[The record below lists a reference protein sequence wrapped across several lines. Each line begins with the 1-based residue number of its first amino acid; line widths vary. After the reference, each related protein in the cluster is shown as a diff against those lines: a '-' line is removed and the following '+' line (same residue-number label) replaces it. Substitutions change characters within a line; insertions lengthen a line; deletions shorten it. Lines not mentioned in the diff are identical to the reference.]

1 MVGHLAMLARMAVPM
16 EPTRWTVRLAW
27 GLCLLSLACIAVTIG
42 LAIVNRASIQTPD
55 DAGVLET
62 VLPLSFA
69 ILGGLV
75 ASRLPGNA
83 LGWVFLAIAL
93 CSAIPGPANQYTR
106 YALMTN
112 PGAPFTPW
120 IPWIGDLAATLVY
133 PAGLASLAFLL
144 TPNGRFL
151 SRRWR
156 AVAWAGAVVTANVM
170 LVTMAEP
177 EVGWP
182 TVPNPTYV
190 PGIGDLGTRLYG
202 SVVFLSGLAV
212 LAASGASVLIRLRRS
227 TGDERLQLR
236 WVAYAAVFAIAANVI
251 VSVATI
257 LLVGPDDTAFPWF
270 VTIIGTVGFGVVLPL
285 AFGIAILRYRLY
297 DLDYFLNRTVVYGA
311 VTVILVGLFLALY
324 LAAQSVM
331 QTVFD
336 QRSDLIAA
344 ALGAGAALAF
354 GPMRRVLQPVVDRL
368 LPARSR
374 LTLLFTDIVE
384 STQAIVDLGDEQW
397 RDVLVALPN
406 HGPARAGEESRSR
419 GEHRGRCL
427 LRGVRPAAERR
438 AMRARHARRGAR
450 AGPAGAHRAAF
461 RRGRDARRAG
471 DRAGGPCRRPRDGHG
486 GGGSGRDLRR
496 SGGGTRRRG
505 SHPRRRPSGA
515 ARRARGVAAVSG
527 GLGDHWTMLGG

>member
-1 MVGHLAMLARMAVPM
+1 MLPRMATPM
-16 EPTRWTVRLAW
+16 EPSRSTLRLAW
-27 GLCLLSLACIAVTIG
+27 VLCLLSLACVAVTIG
-42 LAIVNRASIQTPD
+42 LAIANRASIETPD

-106 YALMTN
+106 FALMTN

-156 AVAWAGAVVTANVM
+156 AVAWAGAAVTANVM

-182 TVPNPTYV
+182 PVPNPTYV
-190 PGIGDLGTRLYG
+190 PGIGDLGTGLYG
-202 SVVFLSGLAV
+202 SVVFLSGLVV
-212 LAASGASVLIRLRRS
+212 LAASGASVFIRLRRS

-251 VSVATI
+251 VSVVTV

-285 AFGIAILRYRLY
+285 AFGVAILRYRLY

-311 VTVILVGLFLALY
+311 VTVILAGAFLALY
-324 LAAQSVM
+324 FAAQSVM

-397 RDVLVALPN
+397 RDVLSHYRTMVRRELARSHGREVNTAGDAFFAVFGQPLNGVQCALAMRDGVRELGLRVRTGL
-406 HGPARAGEESRSR
+406 HYGEVETRGEQVTGLAVHAAARVMSTAGEDQVVISADLAATLGDAVPIEDA
-419 GEHRGRCL
+419 GRQA
-427 LRGVRPAAERR
+427 LRGVPGEWQLYRV
-438 AMRARHARRGAR
+438 G
-450 AGPAGAHRAAF
+450 
-461 RRGRDARRAG
+461 
-471 DRAGGPCRRPRDGHG
+471 
-486 GGGSGRDLRR
+486 
-496 SGGGTRRRG
+496 
-505 SHPRRRPSGA
+505 
-515 ARRARGVAAVSG
+515 
-527 GLGDHWTMLGG
+527 